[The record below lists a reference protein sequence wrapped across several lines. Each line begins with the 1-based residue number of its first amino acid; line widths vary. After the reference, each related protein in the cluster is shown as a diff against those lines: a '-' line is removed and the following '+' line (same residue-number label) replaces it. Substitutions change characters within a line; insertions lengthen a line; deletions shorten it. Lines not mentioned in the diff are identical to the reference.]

1 MQMVLIQE
9 TSGSILM
16 EVGTI
21 LTETAI
27 CRPVGYSLEIPGT
40 ILTPVEQCRLVGK
53 KLVET
58 GII

>member
-9 TSGSILM
+9 TSGSTLM

-27 CRPVGYSLEIPGT
+27 CR
-40 ILTPVEQCRLVGK
+40 LVGR

>member
-9 TSGSILM
+9 TSGSTLM

-27 CRPVGYSLEIPGT
+27 CRLGGYSLEVP
-40 ILTPVEQCRLVGK
+40 
-53 KLVET
+53 